1 MKSPNSLSDSHL
13 LQYADEHLQYEIDM
27 LIWSAG
33 VLAFLEQ
40 HRGEGY
46 LPWAINNGL
55 LNSYALERLL
65 RRIEAADSTA

>member
-1 MKSPNSLSDSHL
+1 MKPPNSLSDIQL

-33 VLAFLEQ
+33 ILAFLAK
-40 HRGEGY
+40 HTGEGY

-55 LNSYALERLL
+55 LNSYALHARNLINFL
-65 RRIEAADSTA
+65 YSQSK